1 MVEIVLG
8 WSLIVVGMIGCV
20 VPMIPGPPIAFC
32 ALLVAKAMGDS
43 SAPSLAVL
51 LSAFAVVVV
60 VTVLDFVVPALGA
73 KRFHCS
79 RSGMIGCFI
88 GTIAGLFFLPLGVIV
103 GPFLGALIGEVVTG
117 KDFGASLW
125 GATGALIGFVFG
137 VIIKLVGCGYVAY
150 CFYQAVA

>member
-1 MVEIVLG
+1 MIEIVLG

-137 VIIKLVGCGYVAY
+137 VIIKLIGCGYVAY